1 MILCIP
7 EMKLSNSQP
16 FVLWVLMLAMAL
28 LVGCRPTP
36 RGRTAAVLNDVE
48 TYINEHPDSALAV
61 LRQLNSADAPRGAAQ
76 RARLA
81 LLHSMALD
89 KCYIDLQTDS
99 ILAPAVAYYERHGT
113 PDEQLR
119 TQYYLGRLQY
129 NAGDYQEAIVTYT
142 EALELSGKATDQ
154 KYIGFV
160 NQAIADTYTASFLRE
175 EADSFL
181 EHAYHAF
188 LAVPDTTLAKLTL
201 YKQAISSVS
210 QRKWEQADS
219 VHKVLLENPKGIED
233 YLPRVKASYALS
245 LILRT
250 KDNAAKACSLF
261 EEALSKDSSFPSAN
275 YYAAYA
281 YCLSVMG
288 QMTRAERIYD
298 QLISLYPTDKGILF
312 WRSKVEADQY
322 DYQGAYYYLQ
332 ESLAYQDSVLRQSL
346 NQSTVAAQKEFFSH
360 KATQERDRAQ
370 HRKQFIVL
378 ILLLFIT
385 TAILTAILIIQYNQK
400 VQHEKARLLQ
410 LIDTIQRQSVRA
422 VQDRDLQYTHL
433 FQDYFNTLGRIC
445 ADYEEGKISETRTA
459 DKAVLRRIDRIVHD
473 FVGNADSH
481 QAFEDLLD
489 SYLDNIMSSFR
500 KDFPK
505 MKSQDY
511 QLASY
516 VFSGIDMATTS
527 VLMGVDVDV
536 LYTRKSR
543 LKSTIAKTDSPNKDR
558 YLAFFK

>member
-1 MILCIP
+1 M
-7 EMKLSNSQP
+7 EMKQYLISGSL
-16 FVLWVLMLAMAL
+16 VVAL
-28 LVGCRPTP
+28 TLLIACGSTLRSHT
-36 RGRTAAVLNDVE
+36 TAVLDDVE
-48 TYINEHPDSALAV
+48 TYINERPDSALAV
-61 LRQLNSADAPRGAAQ
+61 LRQLDSADAPRGAAQ

-142 EALELSGKATDQ
+142 EALELSGKATDP

-181 EHAYHAF
+181 EQAYHAF
-188 LAVPDTTLAKLTL
+188 LAVPDITLAKLTL

-210 QRKWEQADS
+210 QRKWELADS
-219 VHKVLLENPKGIED
+219 IHKKLLENPEGIEG

-261 EEALSKDSSFPSAN
+261 EEALSEDSSFPSAN

-288 QMTRAERIYD
+288 QMTQADRIYN
-298 QLISLYPTDKGILF
+298 QLTSLYPSDKGILF

-332 ESLAYQDSVLRQSL
+332 ESLAYQDSVLRRSL

-370 HRKQFIVL
+370 HRKQLIVL

-400 VQHEKARLLQ
+400 VQHEKVRLLQ
-410 LIDTIQRQSVRA
+410 LMDTIQRQSERA
-422 VQDRDLQYTHL
+422 VQDRNLQYTHL
-433 FQDYFNTLGRIC
+433 FQNYFNTLGRIC
-445 ADYEEGKISETRTA
+445 ADYEEGKISEDRIA
-459 DKAVLRRIDRIVHD
+459 DKAILRRIDRIVHD
-473 FVGNADSH
+473 FVGNAGSH
-481 QAFEDLLD
+481 QAFENLLD

-500 KDFPK
+500 EDFSK

-516 VFSGIDMATTS
+516 VFSGIDMATIS
-527 VLMGVDVDV
+527 VLMGLDIDV

-543 LKSTIAKTDSPNKDR
+543 LKSTIAKAANLNKDR

>member
-1 MILCIP
+1 
-7 EMKLSNSQP
+7 MKLSNSQP
-16 FVLWVLMLAMAL
+16 IVLWVLMLAMAL

-113 PDEQLR
+113 PDERLR

-219 VHKVLLENPKGIED
+219 IHKVLLENPEEIED

-288 QMTRAERIYD
+288 QMPRAERIYD
-298 QLISLYPTDKGILF
+298 QLISLYPTDKGFLF

-322 DYQGAYYYLQ
+322 DYQEAYYYLK
-332 ESLAYQDSVLRQSL
+332 ESLAYQDSVLRKSL

-370 HRKQFIVL
+370 HRKELIVL

-410 LIDTIQRQSVRA
+410 LIDTIQRQSERA

-433 FQDYFNTLGRIC
+433 FQDYFNTLGKIC
-445 ADYEEGKISETRTA
+445 ADYEEGKISETRIA

-527 VLMGVDVDV
+527 VLMGLDVDV

-543 LKSTIAKTDSPNKDR
+543 LKSTIAKTDSSNKDR

>member
-1 MILCIP
+1 
-7 EMKLSNSQP
+7 MKLSNSQP
-16 FVLWVLMLAMAL
+16 IVLWVLMLAMAL

-61 LRQLNSADAPRGAAQ
+61 LRQLNSADAPRGAAL
-76 RARLA
+76 RARAA

-113 PDEQLR
+113 PDERLR

-129 NAGDYQEAIVTYT
+129 NAGEYQEAIVTYT
-142 EALELSGKATDQ
+142 EALTLTDQ
-154 KYIGFV
+154 ASDFKYIGFV
-160 NQAIADTYTASFLRE
+160 NQAIADTYAATYQESESFPYLDR
-175 EADSFL
+175 
-181 EHAYHAF
+181 AYEAF
-188 LAVPDTTLAKLTL
+188 LQVPDSVLAKKTL
-201 YKQAISSVS
+201 YKKALALSDQQYWI
-210 QRKWEQADS
+210 QADS
-219 VHKVLLENPKGIED
+219 LFSLVLSSLNGLEDIS
-233 YLPRVKASYALS
+233 YRIKANYALHLVNRDFSYAAE
-245 LILRT
+245 
-250 KDNAAKACSLF
+250 AAGFF
-261 EEALSKDSSFPSAN
+261 EESFSERGTLPTAN
-275 YYAAYA
+275 HWAAYA
-281 YCLSVMG
+281 FCLARNGEKVQAQSLF
-288 QMTRAERIYD
+288 Q
-298 QLISLYPTDKGILF
+298 QLSETFPADKRVLF
-312 WRSKVEADQY
+312 WRSLVNADGGNYKEALS
-322 DYQGAYYYLQ
+322 DYQ
-332 ESLAYQDSVLRQSL
+332 EVVSYQDSIGRIQL
-346 NQSTVAAQKEFFSH
+346 NHSTLAAQKEFFSH

-370 HRKQFIVL
+370 HRKELIVL

-410 LIDTIQRQSVRA
+410 LIDTIQRQSERA

-433 FQDYFNTLGRIC
+433 FQDYFNTLGKIC
-445 ADYEEGKISETRTA
+445 ADYEEGKISETRIA

-527 VLMGVDVDV
+527 VLMGLDVDV

-543 LKSTIAKTDSPNKDR
+543 LKSTIAKIDNPNKDR

>member
-1 MILCIP
+1 
-7 EMKLSNSQP
+7 MKLSNSQP
-16 FVLWVLMLAMAL
+16 IVLWVLMLAMAL

-36 RGRTAAVLNDVE
+36 RGRTAVVLNDVE

-61 LRQLNSADAPRGAAQ
+61 LRQLNSADAPRGAAL
-76 RARLA
+76 RARAA

-89 KCYIDLQTDS
+89 KCCIDLQTDS
-99 ILAPAVAYYERHGT
+99 ILAPAVSYYARHGS
-113 PDEQLR
+113 PDEKLR

-129 NAGDYQEAIVTYT
+129 NAGEYQEAIVTYT
-142 EALELSGKATDQ
+142 EALTLTDQ
-154 KYIGFV
+154 ASDFKYIGFV
-160 NQAIADTYTASFLRE
+160 NQAIADTYAATYQESESFPYLDR
-175 EADSFL
+175 
-181 EHAYHAF
+181 AYDAF
-188 LAVPDTTLAKLTL
+188 LQVPDSVLAKKTL
-201 YKQAISSVS
+201 YKKALALSDQQYWI
-210 QRKWEQADS
+210 QADS
-219 VHKVLLENPKGIED
+219 LFSLVLSSLNGLEDIS
-233 YLPRVKASYALS
+233 YRIKANYALHLVNRDFSYAAE
-245 LILRT
+245 
-250 KDNAAKACSLF
+250 AAGFF
-261 EEALSKDSSFPSAN
+261 EESISERGTLPTAN
-275 YYAAYA
+275 HWAAYA
-281 YCLSVMG
+281 FCLARNGEKVQAQSLF
-288 QMTRAERIYD
+288 Q
-298 QLISLYPTDKGILF
+298 QLSETFPADKRVLF
-312 WRSKVEADQY
+312 WRSLVNADGGNYKEALS
-322 DYQGAYYYLQ
+322 DYQ
-332 ESLAYQDSVLRQSL
+332 EVVSYQDSIGRIQL
-346 NQSTVAAQKEFFSH
+346 NHSTLAAQKEFFSH

-370 HRKQFIVL
+370 HRKELIVL

-410 LIDTIQRQSVRA
+410 LIDTIQRQSERA

-433 FQDYFNTLGRIC
+433 FQDYFNTLGKIC
-445 ADYEEGKISETRTA
+445 ADYEEGKISETRIA

-527 VLMGVDVDV
+527 VLMGLDVDV

-543 LKSTIAKTDSPNKDR
+543 LKSTIAKIDNPNKDR

>member
-1 MILCIP
+1 MNLSDSRTILP
-7 EMKLSNSQP
+7 WL
-16 FVLWVLMLAMAL
+16 LALAL
-28 LVGCRPTP
+28 LVACGPTP
-36 RGRTAAVLNDVE
+36 RSRTAAVLDDVE
-48 TYINEHPDSALAV
+48 TYINERPDSALAV
-61 LRQLNSADAPRGAAQ
+61 LRQLDSAHAPHGAAH

-99 ILAPAVAYYERHGT
+99 ILAPAVAFYERHGT
-113 PDEQLR
+113 PDERLR
-119 TQYYLGRLQY
+119 TLYYLGRLQY

-142 EALELSGKATDQ
+142 EALELSAKATDQ

-181 EHAYHAF
+181 ERAYHAF
-188 LAVPDTTLAKLTL
+188 LAVPDITLAKLTL

-210 QRKWEQADS
+210 QRKWELADS
-219 VHKVLLENPKGIED
+219 IHKKLLENPEGIEV

-250 KDNAAKACSLF
+250 KDNAAMACALF
-261 EEALSKDSSFPSAN
+261 EEALSKDSTFPSAN

-288 QMTRAERIYD
+288 QTTRAERIYN
-298 QLISLYPTDKGILF
+298 QLISLYPSDKGILF
-312 WRSKVEADQY
+312 WRSKVEADRY
-322 DYQGAYYYLQ
+322 DYQEAYYYLK

-360 KATQERDRAQ
+360 KAAQERDRAR
-370 HRKQFIVL
+370 HRKQLMILL
-378 ILLLFIT
+378 ILLFMAVALLAT
-385 TAILTAILIIQYNQK
+385 LLIFQYNQR
-400 VQHEKARLLQ
+400 VQHEKVRLLQ
-410 LIDTIQRQSVRA
+410 MIDTIREQSELA
-422 VQDRDLQYTHL
+422 VHYKNQQYTHL

-445 ADYEEGKISETRTA
+445 ADYEEGKISEDRIA
-459 DKAVLRRIDRIVHD
+459 DKAILRRIDRIVHD

-481 QAFEDLLD
+481 KAFEDMLD
-489 SYLDNIMSSFR
+489 SYLDNIMSSLR
-500 KDFPK
+500 EDFPK

-527 VLMGVDVDV
+527 VLMGLDIDV

-543 LKSTIAKTDSPNKDR
+543 LKSTIAKASNLNKDR

>member
-1 MILCIP
+1 
-7 EMKLSNSQP
+7 MKLSNSQP
-16 FVLWVLMLAMAL
+16 IVLWVLMLAMAL

-48 TYINEHPDSALAV
+48 TYINEHPDSALAM

>member
-1 MILCIP
+1 M
-7 EMKLSNSQP
+7 
-16 FVLWVLMLAMAL
+16 
-28 LVGCRPTP
+28 
-36 RGRTAAVLNDVE
+36 
-48 TYINEHPDSALAV
+48 
-61 LRQLNSADAPRGAAQ
+61 
-76 RARLA
+76 
-81 LLHSMALD
+81 
-89 KCYIDLQTDS
+89 
-99 ILAPAVAYYERHGT
+99 
-113 PDEQLR
+113 
-119 TQYYLGRLQY
+119 
-129 NAGDYQEAIVTYT
+129 
-142 EALELSGKATDQ
+142 
-154 KYIGFV
+154 
-160 NQAIADTYTASFLRE
+160 
-175 EADSFL
+175 
-181 EHAYHAF
+181 
-188 LAVPDTTLAKLTL
+188 
-201 YKQAISSVS
+201 
-210 QRKWEQADS
+210 
-219 VHKVLLENPKGIED
+219 
-233 YLPRVKASYALS
+233 
-245 LILRT
+245 
-250 KDNAAKACSLF
+250 
-261 EEALSKDSSFPSAN
+261 
-275 YYAAYA
+275 
-281 YCLSVMG
+281 
-288 QMTRAERIYD
+288 
-298 QLISLYPTDKGILF
+298 
-312 WRSKVEADQY
+312 EADQY

-511 QLASY
+511 QLASS

>member
-1 MILCIP
+1 
-7 EMKLSNSQP
+7 MKLSNSQP
-16 FVLWVLMLAMAL
+16 IVLWVLMLAMAL

-61 LRQLNSADAPRGAAQ
+61 LRQLNSADAPRGAAL
-76 RARLA
+76 RARAA

-89 KCYIDLQTDS
+89 KCCIDLQTDS

-113 PDEQLR
+113 PDERLR

-142 EALELSGKATDQ
+142 EALELSAKATDQ

-160 NQAIADTYTASFLRE
+160 NQAIADTYAATYQESESFPYLDR
-175 EADSFL
+175 
-181 EHAYHAF
+181 AYDAF
-188 LAVPDTTLAKLTL
+188 LQVPDSVLAKKTL
-201 YKQAISSVS
+201 YKKALALSDQQYWI
-210 QRKWEQADS
+210 QADS
-219 VHKVLLENPKGIED
+219 LFSLVLSSLNGLEDIS
-233 YLPRVKASYALS
+233 YRIKANYALHLVNRDFSYAAE
-245 LILRT
+245 
-250 KDNAAKACSLF
+250 AAGFF
-261 EEALSKDSSFPSAN
+261 EESFSERGTLPTAN
-275 YYAAYA
+275 HWAAYA
-281 YCLSVMG
+281 FCLARNGEKVQAQSLF
-288 QMTRAERIYD
+288 Q
-298 QLISLYPTDKGILF
+298 QLSETFPADKRVLF
-312 WRSKVEADQY
+312 WRSLVNADGGNYKEALS
-322 DYQGAYYYLQ
+322 DYQ
-332 ESLAYQDSVLRQSL
+332 EVVSYQDSIGRIQL
-346 NQSTVAAQKEFFSH
+346 NHSTLAAQKEFFSH

-370 HRKQFIVL
+370 HRKELIVL

-410 LIDTIQRQSVRA
+410 LIDTIQRQSERA

-433 FQDYFNTLGRIC
+433 FQDYFNTLGKIC
-445 ADYEEGKISETRTA
+445 ADYEEGKISETRIA

-527 VLMGVDVDV
+527 VLMGLDVDV

-543 LKSTIAKTDSPNKDR
+543 LKSTIAKIDNPNKDR

>member
-1 MILCIP
+1 
-7 EMKLSNSQP
+7 MKLSNSQP

>member
-1 MILCIP
+1 
-7 EMKLSNSQP
+7 MKQYLISGSL
-16 FVLWVLMLAMAL
+16 VVAL
-28 LVGCRPTP
+28 TLLIACGSTP
-36 RGRTAAVLNDVE
+36 RSHTTAVLDDVE
-48 TYINEHPDSALAV
+48 TYINERPDSALAV
-61 LRQLNSADAPRGAAQ
+61 LRQLDSADAPRGAAQ

-142 EALELSGKATDQ
+142 EALELSGKATDP

-181 EHAYHAF
+181 EQAYHAF

-210 QRKWEQADS
+210 QRNWEQADS
-219 VHKVLLENPKGIED
+219 LHMVLLENPEGIEG

-261 EEALSKDSSFPSAN
+261 EEALSEDSSFPSAN

-288 QMTRAERIYD
+288 QMTQADRIYN
-298 QLISLYPTDKGILF
+298 QLTSLYPSDKGILF

-332 ESLAYQDSVLRQSL
+332 ESLAYQDSVLRRSL

-370 HRKQFIVL
+370 HRKQLIVL

-400 VQHEKARLLQ
+400 VQHEKVRLLQ
-410 LIDTIQRQSVRA
+410 LMDTIQRQSERA
-422 VQDRDLQYTHL
+422 VQDRNLQYTHL
-433 FQDYFNTLGRIC
+433 FQNYFNTLGRIC
-445 ADYEEGKISETRTA
+445 ADYEEGKISEDRIA
-459 DKAVLRRIDRIVHD
+459 DKAILRRIDRIVHD
-473 FVGNADSH
+473 FVGNAGSH
-481 QAFEDLLD
+481 QAFENLLD

-500 KDFPK
+500 EDFSK

-516 VFSGIDMATTS
+516 VFSGIDMATIS
-527 VLMGVDVDV
+527 VLMGLDIDV

-543 LKSTIAKTDSPNKDR
+543 LKSTIAKAANLNKDR